1 MSTSEFDLASSFEAL
16 SQALGA
22 RYSLERVIG
31 RGGTSLVYLA
41 RDLKTDRPVAVKFLR
56 SEVAAGLGAARFL
69 REIRYASRLDHPR
82 IVPIL
87 DSGDANSLLYL
98 VMPYVDGESL
108 RELMDRER
116 KLTLKEALRLTLQVA
131 DALGF
136 AHSRNI
142 VHRDVK
148 PENILLLHGDAL
160 VVDFGIAKALSSTG
174 NVAITG
180 ESVSV
185 EGVFIGTPLYMAP
198 EQVFS
203 DLPVDERADI
213 YGLATVLYEMLEG
226 RPPLEGL
233 TNMAILS
240 KKSARPAPP
249 PESVLEPLPSHVEKA
264 LMKALERDRNN
275 RFSSVVEFTTAL
287 TAPR

>member
-1 MSTSEFDLASSFEAL
+1 MSTSEFDLTSSLEVL
-16 SQALGA
+16 SHVLGA
-22 RYSLERVIG
+22 RYALERLIG

-41 RDLKTDRPVAVKFLR
+41 RDRKTDRPVAVKFLR

-69 REIRYASRLDHPR
+69 REIRYASRLEHPR
-82 IVPIL
+82 IVPII

-98 VMPYVDGESL
+98 VMPFVDGESL
-108 RELMDRER
+108 RDLMDRER
-116 KLTLKEALRLTLQVA
+116 KLTLTEALRLTSQVA
-131 DALGF
+131 EALSY

-148 PENILLLHGDAL
+148 PENILLLNGDAL

-180 ESVSV
+180 ESVSI
-185 EGVFIGTPLYMAP
+185 EGLFIGTPLYMAP

-213 YGLATVLYEMLEG
+213 YGLATVLYEMIEG
-226 RPPLEGL
+226 RTPFDGQ

-240 KKSARPAPP
+240 KKSARPAPVP
-249 PESVLEPLPSHVEKA
+249 TNSLEPLPPHVERA
-264 LMKALERDRNN
+264 LMKALERDRTQ
-275 RFSSVVEFTTAL
+275 RFSAVTEFIAAL
-287 TAPR
+287 TTPL